1 MAFSLK
7 ELIRRADPVASLP
20 LWATSALRI
29 EKMRRSYLREVIGIE
44 RVSFSA
50 NWRKSMFKEILG
62 RNDGLFL
69 VACLRDRVVGYVIC
83 LVGDETS
90 HIINLA
96 VHPDFRRRHIG
107 EVLMLSALKESAS
120 RRATKAH
127 LELRVS
133 NGSAKRLYEKLGFSV
148 VGVRERYYPD
158 NQEDA
163 IVMWMDNMRASDYQK
178 RLSLLQ
184 REHEIR

>member
-1 MAFSLK
+1 
-7 ELIRRADPVASLP
+7 
-20 LWATSALRI
+20 
-29 EKMRRSYLREVIGIE
+29 
-44 RVSFSA
+44 
-50 NWRKSMFKEILG
+50 
-62 RNDGLFL
+62 
-69 VACLRDRVVGYVIC
+69 
-83 LVGDETS
+83 
-90 HIINLA
+90 
-96 VHPDFRRRHIG
+96 
-107 EVLMLSALKESAS
+107 MLSALKESAS

-133 NGSAKRLYEKLGFSV
+133 NHSAKRLYEKLGFSV

-184 REHEIR
+184 REHQIG